1 MMRKRTFA
9 TDESGA
15 AIVEFAMIAPVMLIT
30 LFGMFDLGHGL
41 YTKAMIQGAIEK
53 AARGSTIE
61 GVTTGTLDAKVTA
74 AVRLVA
80 ANSTIVFNR
89 KSYTNFTDVGQ
100 PEEFTDT
107 DSNGLCDGGET
118 FEDANGNGVWDA
130 NQGRTGNGGA
140 RDAVLYTVLVSYPR
154 IFPIA
159 RLIGQSNTTQMAA
172 TTVLR
177 NQPYGLQNT
186 YPPTGTCP

>member
-1 MMRKRTFA
+1 MMRKRTFV

-74 AVRLVA
+74 AVRQVA
-80 ANSTIVFNR
+80 PNAAIVFNR
-89 KSYTNFTDVGQ
+89 QSYTNFSDVGQ

-118 FEDANGNGVWDA
+118 YEDANGNGVWDA

-159 RLIGQSNTTQMAA
+159 RLIGQSNTTQMSA

-186 YPPTGTCP
+186 APPTGTCP

>member
-61 GVTTGTLDAKVTA
+61 GVTTGALDAKVTA
-74 AVRLVA
+74 AVRQVA
-80 ANSTIVFNR
+80 PNAAIVFNR

-100 PEEFTDT
+100 PEAFTDT
-107 DSNGLCDGGET
+107 DSNGLCNGGET
-118 FEDANGNGVWDA
+118 YEDANGNGVWDA

-154 IFPIA
+154 VFPIA

-186 YPPTGTCP
+186 SPPTGTCP